1 MCVCLVVIPVPLDAC
16 LLWSGADKVVE
27 TDAKA
32 VLITN
37 SGLDLLGVVSPRSP
51 LLSLLLQSVKVGLS
65 DGLK

>member
-1 MCVCLVVIPVPLDAC
+1 MCLYLVVTPVPLDAC
-16 LLWSGADKVVE
+16 LWSGADKVVE

-51 LLSLLLQSVKVGLS
+51 LLSLVLQSIKVGLS
-65 DGLK
+65 YCLK